1 MTNKSKKKNNNYN
14 KSKKKSIKGGSTS
27 NISSPFQEEM
37 NDFDQRELKLTD
49 DYFKDNQRSS
59 YLFIVF
65 GLFIGAVL
73 TKFNVLS

>member
-14 KSKKKSIKGGSTS
+14 KQKKKSIKGGSKK
-27 NISSPFQEEM
+27 NPDSSFQAEM
-37 NDFDQRELKLTD
+37 DDFDQRELKLTD
-49 DYFKDNQRSS
+49 DYFKDNQHNS
-59 YLFIVF
+59 YLIIVS

>member
-14 KSKKKSIKGGSTS
+14 KLKKISIKGGSKR
-27 NISSPFQEEM
+27 NPSSSFNTKM
-37 NDFDQRELKLTD
+37 DDFDKREQTLKD
-49 DYFKDNQRSS
+49 NYFKDNQHSS

-65 GLFIGAVL
+65 GLFIGAAL